1 MNKMKD
7 FKNIADDIM
16 RDIKVNEELKQKTL
30 IKCANKKNIS
40 ISKLLI
46 PAACFILILGI
57 INIYHILKLEN
68 QENQDEGFKNN
79 IMMNGEYS
87 ESIPESFG
95 NNILSTKEEKKWA
108 IGTLDDAKIDFGR
121 SFIIPTYIPQ
131 DYKLDQ
137 INASGFEE
145 EKASKIVISNFS
157 RDQSFIIIQEKTQ
170 IESEFDNYEK
180 VDINGTIGLLKSNA
194 SIDMENEDSINTELH
209 WSKNEIQYSIIGLIT
224 KEEAIKIARSMK

>member
-1 MNKMKD
+1 MKD

-46 PAACFILILGI
+46 PAACFILIL
-57 INIYHILKLEN
+57 KLEN
-68 QENQDEGFKNN
+68 QEKQDEGFKNN

-145 EKASKIVISNFS
+145 EKASKIVISYFS